1 MKHSLRCLILGLP
14 LFFLFCAS
22 APGAGNR
29 ALLIGISQYENI
41 DSLRYADADVLKFS
55 QILTDFAGYRN
66 TDVILLRN
74 REATKERITNEIY
87 KVVRAS
93 EKEPLDH
100 FILMF
105 AGHGLPRQF
114 EAKDTHAF
122 LAPYDATTA
131 GNTFYLTGSG
141 KELVN
146 ESFINRA
153 WLAKQLSAI
162 NAKSIVI
169 VLDSCYSG
177 NKVFGDLFFENMG
190 YTVKSFSSGGGVGM
204 VQRNLVVT
212 AQTATIG
219 TKKIAYLASSRE
231 DQPSAEYP
239 ALRHGAL
246 SYSIFE
252 SINAAQKEAY
262 SDDRKEL
269 SVTGVFSDIERLF
282 KEIKVQGRA
291 LGELH
296 QPFLLPIPDHE
307 GIKGMTFVTVNGVKR
322 REPRTGFLEIVT
334 DPPGLEIFVNG
345 IKRPQST
352 NATLELPEGKH
363 HIELY
368 LPNTAYRH
376 SFTVDIQP
384 AQTSRQ
390 RLTMR
395 GALRVDSFWLKDGQK
410 AAGPVLDVYLNGS
423 RINQAQRIDNLVA
436 GTHDLRV
443 RFQSVEKT
451 RRIEIRPDS
460 PLQVNYSVI
469 RQVVPAPPR
478 GPDPGRVPI

>member
-1 MKHSLRCLILGLP
+1 M
-14 LFFLFCAS
+14 
-22 APGAGNR
+22 
-29 ALLIGISQYENI
+29 
-41 DSLRYADADVLKFS
+41 
-55 QILTDFAGYRN
+55 
-66 TDVILLRN
+66 
-74 REATKERITNEIY
+74 
-87 KVVRAS
+87 
-93 EKEPLDH
+93 
-100 FILMF
+100 
-105 AGHGLPRQF
+105 
-114 EAKDTHAF
+114 
-122 LAPYDATTA
+122 
-131 GNTFYLTGSG
+131 
-141 KELVN
+141 
-146 ESFINRA
+146 
-153 WLAKQLSAI
+153 
-162 NAKSIVI
+162 
-169 VLDSCYSG
+169 
-177 NKVFGDLFFENMG
+177 
-190 YTVKSFSSGGGVGM
+190 
-204 VQRNLVVT
+204 
-212 AQTATIG
+212 
-219 TKKIAYLASSRE
+219 
-231 DQPSAEYP
+231 
-239 ALRHGAL
+239 
-246 SYSIFE
+246 
-252 SINAAQKEAY
+252 
-262 SDDRKEL
+262 
-269 SVTGVFSDIERLF
+269 FSDIERLF

-334 DPPGLEIFVNG
+334 DPPGLEIFVDG

-363 HIELY
+363 HVELY

-410 AAGPVLDVYLNGS
+410 SAGPVLDVYLNGS
-423 RINQAQRIDNLVA
+423 RISQAQRLDNLVA

-443 RFQSVEKT
+443 RFQNVEKT